1 MSPPRGGGARGSPTP
16 WAPPARPPRCSAARR
31 PPHAPTVAAPPRPL
45 ARPCRDG
52 DVYIGSGWNELSAG
66 LLIIIVIPLLGLLF
80 AWATYGTLWATG
92 EFY

>member
-1 MSPPRGGGARGSPTP
+1 MRPPCARNEHHSKAHQASSLPAWLASPSGTHPAV
-16 WAPPARPPRCSAARR
+16 PPAALGCPR
-31 PPHAPTVAAPPRPL
+31 
-45 ARPCRDG
+45 RDG

>member
-1 MSPPRGGGARGSPTP
+1 MPRPNCLACKPIWHPLRCPSCRPLLPPR
-16 WAPPARPPRCSAARR
+16 
-31 PPHAPTVAAPPRPL
+31 
-45 ARPCRDG
+45 RDG